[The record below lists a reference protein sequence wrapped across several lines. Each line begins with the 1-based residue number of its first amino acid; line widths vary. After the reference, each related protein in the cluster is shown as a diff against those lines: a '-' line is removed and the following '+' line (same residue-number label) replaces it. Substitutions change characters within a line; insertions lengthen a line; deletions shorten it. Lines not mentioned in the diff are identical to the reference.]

1 MRKQPIPWN
10 ILQRGF
16 ITLITILL
24 CSFQITSAGKTQSV
38 FVFAARD
45 SRLLTMNPRSGE
57 VALPGGKTWKSDNNA
72 MVRLFKQDEMIRFV
86 DESRVIVRL
95 PQPAADLHDTGVV
108 ELDRIAPD
116 AAIKGLVEKALAKR
130 KEYTVTDSPD
140 KADLVFLV
148 EGTYLCLSGWDNP
161 GGRGGAVITVG
172 ADREANFLQ
181 AALAIAVPADAYRKN
196 PGDGTALMAARIWEG
211 SVVHQFAQSTLKSAS
226 VEDLVGQFLNE
237 KKRPRSHFP
246 LCAATGHPM
255 LLAESFPEELRIK
268 PVLRSTVF
276 DASAL
281 PEPKAQAGS
290 NAIKVDVSL
299 VTVPVTVT
307 DISGRFVPDLKPSEF
322 HIFEND
328 QVQKIDRLITA
339 AQPFDVALMLDTSAS
354 MFMKAEEIQLAAL
367 RFVDALR
374 RDDRLVIASFNDRVF
389 VHSELEG
396 DPAKIRPAIL
406 QIGRGEGT
414 RVYDAID
421 LVMRDR
427 LDAAPG
433 RKAIVL
439 FTDGADTRSRI
450 ADAAAVL
457 ACMQESQVLA
467 YAIQYDT
474 QKENRLRVPNAPG
487 GQGTLA
493 PKILPQEA
501 LDTTAM
507 YARATEF
514 LKDLSETSGG
524 RVYRA
529 QALGDLDQAFAQIAE
544 ELSLQYTLCYYPRNQ
559 NKDGTFRRIRVE
571 VDRPGVKVRARPGYL
586 AARKP
591 W

>member
-1 MRKQPIPWN
+1 
-10 ILQRGF
+10 
-16 ITLITILL
+16 
-24 CSFQITSAGKTQSV
+24 
-38 FVFAARD
+38 
-45 SRLLTMNPRSGE
+45 
-57 VALPGGKTWKSDNNA
+57 
-72 MVRLFKQDEMIRFV
+72 
-86 DESRVIVRL
+86 
-95 PQPAADLHDTGVV
+95 
-108 ELDRIAPD
+108 
-116 AAIKGLVEKALAKR
+116 
-130 KEYTVTDSPD
+130 
-140 KADLVFLV
+140 
-148 EGTYLCLSGWDNP
+148 
-161 GGRGGAVITVG
+161 
-172 ADREANFLQ
+172 
-181 AALAIAVPADAYRKN
+181 
-196 PGDGTALMAARIWEG
+196 
-211 SVVHQFAQSTLKSAS
+211 
-226 VEDLVGQFLNE
+226 
-237 KKRPRSHFP
+237 
-246 LCAATGHPM
+246 
-255 LLAESFPEELRIK
+255 
-268 PVLRSTVF
+268 
-276 DASAL
+276 
-281 PEPKAQAGS
+281 
-290 NAIKVDVSL
+290 VSL

-427 LDAAPG
+427 LDAPPG

-457 ACMQESQVLA
+457 ARMQESQVLA

-474 QKENRLRVPNAPG
+474 RKENRLPVPNAPG

-493 PKILPQEA
+493 PKILPREA

-514 LKDLSETSGG
+514 LRDLSETSGG

-529 QALGDLDQAFAQIAE
+529 QALKDLDQAFAQIAE

-571 VDRPGVKVRARPGYL
+571 VYRPGVKIRARPGYL